1 LTFLTVGVFSTVLLA
16 FQPTR
21 LYGVIGWTLLLLA
34 YPYWTLGVVFAAGVA
49 YYYWRR
55 HL

>member
-1 LTFLTVGVFSTVLLA
+1 MTFLTVALFSVVLLA

-21 LYGVIGWTLLLLA
+21 LYGVIGWTALLLT
-34 YPYWTLGVVFAAGVA
+34 YPYATLGVVLAAGAA
-49 YYYWRR
+49 YYYWRK

>member
-1 LTFLTVGVFSTVLLA
+1 VTFLTVGVFSTVLLA

-21 LYGVIGWTLLLLA
+21 LYGVIGWALLLLA
-34 YPYWTLGVVFAAGVA
+34 YPEWTLGVILAAGIA

>member
-1 LTFLTVGVFSTVLLA
+1 MTFLTVGVFSTFLLA

-34 YPYWTLGVVFAAGVA
+34 YPYWTLGVVFAAGIA
-49 YYYWRR
+49 YYYLWRKT
-55 HL
+55 